1 MPPFL
6 HNLAGQISQ
15 FWAEKTIPQRITI
28 AGLVA
33 CAFIAF
39 AIMLYW
45 LNHTEYRPLYNQL
58 YPEDAAQVVETLK
71 KENIP
76 YRLENG
82 GMTVLVPAEKVY
94 DLRLKLASEGAL
106 RGQGMGFEIFDAN
119 KIGQTSFVQNI
130 NYQRALQ
137 GELARTI
144 SELPEVESAR
154 VHLVLPSKS
163 LFVEE
168 QAPPSAAVMVKLKGG
183 RGLSPQQVQAVV
195 NLVASSV
202 EGLTQEH
209 ITVTD
214 NRGQVLFEP
223 REKDLTGL
231 STTQLEMQRALERS
245 LENRIVQLVTP
256 VVGQGKVIAKVTADL
271 DFNRTVVRK
280 ELFDPKSQVV
290 RSEVKSDEAS
300 RGTANV
306 AQTGPN
312 PNFQGENDLGASGT
326 TQETSRT
333 TSTVNYEINREQQ
346 EIVSQAGA
354 IRRLSIAVL
363 VDGVSSTGADGT
375 PQFQPL
381 PMEQIERIR
390 NLAQRAVGFDAARGD
405 AIEVSSI
412 PFGDESIQAQ
422 ETFLEV
428 AANYFHL
435 LGKPLLNTLVILIF
449 LALVVRPIVLALIRP
464 KVSEEPTAE
473 AMSALGAAE
482 ERKALLEGLS
492 DEEMEAMESAKR
504 IENAK
509 ILAQQLV
516 EQNMDQAM
524 MIMRQ
529 WLAQGES

>member
-1 MPPFL
+1 MPPFFQ
-6 HNLAGQISQ
+6 NLAGQISG
-15 FWAEKTIPQRITI
+15 FWEAKSLPQRITI

-39 AIMLYW
+39 AVMLYW

-58 YPEDAAQVVETLK
+58 YPEDAAQVVQTLQK
-71 KENIP
+71 DNIP
-76 YRLENG
+76 YKLENG
-82 GMTVLVPAEKVY
+82 GMTVLVPADKVY
-94 DLRLKLASEGAL
+94 DLRLKFASEGTL

-154 VHLVLPSKS
+154 VHLVLPAKS

-168 QAPPSAAVMVKLKGG
+168 QTPPSAAVMVKLKGG
-183 RGLSPQQVQAVV
+183 RTLSSQQVQAVV

-202 EGLTQEH
+202 GGLTQEH

-214 NRGQVLFEP
+214 NRGKVLFEP
-223 REKDLTGL
+223 REKDLMGL
-231 STTQLEMQRALERS
+231 STSQLEMQRALERS
-245 LENRIVQLVTP
+245 LESRIEQLVIP
-256 VVGQGKVIAKVTADL
+256 VVGQGKVIAKVSADL
-271 DFNRTVVRK
+271 DFSRTVVRK

-290 RSEVKSDEAS
+290 RSEVKSDETS

-306 AQTGPN
+306 AQGAS
-312 PNFQGENDLGASGT
+312 PNFQGENNLGATGT

-333 TSTVNYEINREQQ
+333 TSTTNYEINREEQ
-346 EIVSQAGA
+346 EVVSQAGA

-363 VDGVSSTGADGT
+363 VDGVSTTDADGN

-381 PMEQIERIR
+381 PVEQIERIR
-390 NLAQRAVGFDAARGD
+390 NLAQRAVGFDATRGD

-412 PFGDESIQAQ
+412 PFGDETMQPQ
-422 ETFLEV
+422 ETFLEI
-428 AANYFHL
+428 AANYFQL

-449 LALVVRPIVLALIRP
+449 LVLVVRPIVLALIKP
-464 KVSEEPTAE
+464 KVSEEPAAE

-516 EQNMDQAM
+516 EQNMDQAL

>member
-6 HNLAGQISQ
+6 QKFLGQVTE
-15 FWAEKTIPQRITI
+15 FWGTKTLPQRITI

-33 CAFIAF
+33 CAFLAF

-58 YPEDAAQVVETLK
+58 YPEDAAQVVQMLQK
-71 KENIP
+71 DNIP
-76 YRLENG
+76 YKLENG
-82 GMTVLVPAEKVY
+82 GTTILVPAEKVY
-94 DLRLKLASEGAL
+94 DLRLKLAGEGTL

-183 RGLSPQQVQAVV
+183 RSLSSQQVQAVV

-214 NRGQVLFEP
+214 NRGKVLFEP
-223 REKDLTGL
+223 QAKDQTGL
-231 STTQLEMQRALERS
+231 STTQLESQRALERS
-245 LENRIVQLVTP
+245 LESRIEQLVTP
-256 VVGQGKVIAKVTADL
+256 VVGQGKVIAKVTAEL

-300 RGTANV
+300 RGAASV
-306 AQTGPN
+306 GGGPN
-312 PNFQGENDLGASGT
+312 PRLQGENDLGASGT

-333 TSTVNYEINREQQ
+333 TSTTNYEINREEQ

-363 VDGVSSTGADGT
+363 VDGTSSVGADGT

-390 NLAQRAVGFDAARGD
+390 NLAQRAVGFDATRGD

-412 PFGDESIQAQ
+412 PFGDETMRPQ
-422 ETFLEV
+422 ETFLEI
-428 AANYFHL
+428 AANYFQL
-435 LGKPLLNTLVILIF
+435 LGKPLLNTLIILIF
-449 LALVVRPIVLALIRP
+449 LVLVVRPIVLALIKP
-464 KVSEEPTAE
+464 KVSEEAGAE

-516 EQNMDQAM
+516 EQNMEQAL